1 MASGPTARIL
11 VVDDDEDT
19 RDLVTFA
26 LQGQRFAVTS
36 APDGASGLEALR
48 HEGFDLVITDYDMPG
63 LTGAEMLKQA
73 TRENILGDASALVV
87 TAHPE
92 PAGVPEET
100 PLLRKPID
108 LERLLVQVRTI
119 LPAVARKPAR
129 AANPSKTR
137 KAAPAAPIPD
147 GKRIDLVLYVSSRS
161 PASLKARRRMED
173 VLAGFDSS
181 QVRYEVC
188 DLLQHAASAERDR
201 VVFTPTLLKRA
212 PAPRSWILGDLTDDD
227 VVRDLLAM
235 CGVTSRDPAQAD
247 A

>member
-1 MASGPTARIL
+1 MASGPMARIL

-26 LQGQRFAVTS
+26 LQGQQFAVTS
-36 APDGASGLEALR
+36 VHDGASGLDALR

-73 TRENILGDASALVV
+73 TRENILGDAGALVV
-87 TAHPE
+87 TAHPD
-92 PAGVPEET
+92 PSGVPEET

-108 LERLLVQVRTI
+108 IERLLVQVRTI
-119 LPAVARKPAR
+119 LPAVSRRPAKTAR
-129 AANPSKTR
+129 PSKPPK
-137 KAAPAAPIPD
+137 KAARPAPIPD

-161 PASLKARRRMED
+161 PASLKAQRRMED

-188 DLLQHAASAERDR
+188 DLLQNAASAERDR

-212 PAPRSWILGDLTDDD
+212 PAP
-227 VVRDLLAM
+227 
-235 CGVTSRDPAQAD
+235 
-247 A
+247 